1 MTTMIA
7 PGIALFEEFRLDRR
21 GGGLFQVDGDGRVV
35 PVALGAR
42 ALDLLCV
49 LVERAGDEVSKNAIM
64 DAVWPDVAVEENN
77 LTVQISAL
85 RRVLDQDRA
94 GSSCIQTVK
103 GRGYRFVIP
112 VTWLPAPTPA
122 PTPPPTPA
130 PASPG
135 EPVAAMPT
143 PEQDLP
149 PPPFASPAR
158 RWWHAGPKLRRGLP
172 VAAVAMS
179 LTLAVPFLGWLP
191 ERGAT
196 KPPPRMSV
204 AVLPFVSLDG
214 DPEDV
219 RKAEGVTQDLTT
231 DLAFGEMRRVVS
243 QRAVAPYAGM
253 IEDVRQLGAALDV
266 RYAVEG
272 TVRRIGHVTRVTIA
286 IISTETAAE
295 LWTDRIDLQPEAGAS
310 EQEAIRRWASR
321 TLRQRLFAIEAAR
334 SLRERPDS
342 PDTLDLLI
350 EANALDLEPPSLP
363 RARAAEALF
372 QRALD
377 MDPSSVPAMTG
388 LAGMLLERMNALD
401 EPPAGPVL
409 TQVRQLLAAAE
420 SRQPDS
426 RWVLRLRGNLL
437 RTEGRWWEAEAAY
450 QKLIDAY
457 PSAEGGEYMMGICK
471 LALGRP
477 DEAIVWFQ
485 RAIRSSPHSEAMWAY
500 DNRMSEATL
509 LLGRDEESITWAE
522 RALAADP
529 ELPRAVRSWQ
539 YIKIAAAHALLG
551 HPDDARAA
559 VAEANR
565 IWPYHTAGDVSTGW
579 DSPALAPSVE
589 RIRDALRQAGL
600 RDHVDENADQGIPPQ
615 ADLHGA
621 VVGPTPVAISGAKTI
636 HTPDLVALRA
646 QKGLLIIDA
655 AGFGQSVPG
664 AVGLPGAGSGGRFDD
679 QAQSLLGRKLA
690 ALTGGDKSTPIVT
703 LGWSA
708 ERWEGYN
715 LALRLVALG
724 YTDVRWYRGGRS
736 AWRLAGQPLADLD
749 VQDW

>member
-49 LVERAGDEVSKNAIM
+49 LVERAGNEVSKNAIM

-158 RWWHAGPKLRRGLP
+158 RWWHAGPRLRRGLP

-253 IEDVRQLGAALDV
+253 IEDVASSARPSTCATPSRALCAGSATS
-266 RYAVEG
+266 RGLPLRSSRPKPQRSFGPTA
-272 TVRRIGHVTRVTIA
+272 
-286 IISTETAAE
+286 STCSRKPA
-295 LWTDRIDLQPEAGAS
+295 P
-310 EQEAIRRWASR
+310 ASR
-321 TLRQRLFAIEAAR
+321 KPFGDGLPAPSASAC
-334 SLRERPDS
+334 S
-342 PDTLDLLI
+342 P
-350 EANALDLEPPSLP
+350 SK
-363 RARAAEALF
+363 RRAAFA
-372 QRALD
+372 
-377 MDPSSVPAMTG
+377 S
-388 LAGMLLERMNALD
+388 
-401 EPPAGPVL
+401 
-409 TQVRQLLAAAE
+409 
-420 SRQPDS
+420 
-426 RWVLRLRGNLL
+426 
-437 RTEGRWWEAEAAY
+437 
-450 QKLIDAY
+450 
-457 PSAEGGEYMMGICK
+457 
-471 LALGRP
+471 
-477 DEAIVWFQ
+477 
-485 RAIRSSPHSEAMWAY
+485 
-500 DNRMSEATL
+500 
-509 LLGRDEESITWAE
+509 
-522 RALAADP
+522 
-529 ELPRAVRSWQ
+529 
-539 YIKIAAAHALLG
+539 
-551 HPDDARAA
+551 
-559 VAEANR
+559 
-565 IWPYHTAGDVSTGW
+565 
-579 DSPALAPSVE
+579 
-589 RIRDALRQAGL
+589 
-600 RDHVDENADQGIPPQ
+600 
-615 ADLHGA
+615 
-621 VVGPTPVAISGAKTI
+621 GPTRPT
-636 HTPDLVALRA
+636 R
-646 QKGLLIIDA
+646 
-655 AGFGQSVPG
+655 
-664 AVGLPGAGSGGRFDD
+664 
-679 QAQSLLGRKLA
+679 
-690 ALTGGDKSTPIVT
+690 STC
-703 LGWSA
+703 
-708 ERWEGYN
+708 
-715 LALRLVALG
+715 
-724 YTDVRWYRGGRS
+724 
-736 AWRLAGQPLADLD
+736 
-749 VQDW
+749 